1 MSGADA
7 GADPYRA
14 DARWP
19 VLALLRE
26 YGRPHLPY
34 ALAGLTVRLLWMLPG
49 HASPVI
55 VGYLFDTV
63 FSDTTPFTLPVVS
76 PGLVP
81 ETQLGQ
87 LYLLVG
93 LILAISVVGQAVE
106 WIRSL
111 LWGVFA
117 YRLQHDVRVDAYDTV
132 QRLEMEFFDDHQ
144 TGEVMSILNNDVDA
158 MERFFTDTI
167 DDALTVV
174 TRLTAY
180 AVLMALL
187 NWQFA
192 LVALAVTPVIVV
204 ANYVF
209 SQYIGEIYGRV
220 RRVQGELN
228 AQLRA
233 SISGI
238 SVVKAYTAEPHERER
253 VERSSRNVVDAF
265 LDAIDLGSYH
275 YPMMRFLTGVAV
287 ALTFGVGAVWVVEG
301 PPGPFTEPLTTG
313 ALVTYLIYVQHL
325 SWPLQDVASV
335 VESYSSADA
344 SAQRLLGVRT
354 AAQSVEERDDA
365 TELTDVRGRVEYDAV
380 TFAYPESER
389 DDAPDT
395 GGTADGPVVEDATF
409 DVEPGE
415 TVGIVG
421 PTGAGKSTLL
431 KLLVRFY
438 DVDEGAVRIDG
449 HDVRDLTLESLR
461 GAVGFISQDPFLFSG
476 TIRENVAYGTSEVA
490 RRDASADADG
500 DAVRAALERAE
511 ADTFVEGLADGIDT
525 TVGERGVKLSGGQRQ
540 RICLARVMLHD
551 PAILVLDEATSHVD
565 NETEALIQRSIESVV
580 ADRTT
585 LVVAHRLSTV
595 KDADRIVVVDDGEV
609 VEQGAHE
616 ELLDRDGL
624 YATLWQVQV
633 GDVQSLPQS
642 FVDRIERRADALD
655 D

>member
-7 GADPYRA
+7 GGDPYRA

-34 ALAGLTVRLLWMLPG
+34 ALAGLTIRLLWMLPG
-49 HASPVI
+49 YAGPLL
-55 VGYLFDTV
+55 VGYAFDTV
-63 FSDTTPFTLPVVS
+63 FSDTAPFTLPFVP
-76 PGLVP
+76 PGAIP
-81 ETQLGQ
+81 ETQIGQ
-87 LYLLVG
+87 LYLVVG
-93 LILAISVVGQAVE
+93 LILTISVVGQAVQ
-106 WIRSL
+106 WVRSL
-111 LWGVFA
+111 AWGVFA

-132 QRLEMEFFDDHQ
+132 QRLEMGFFDDHQ

-158 MERFFTDTI
+158 METFFTSTI
-167 DDALTVV
+167 DDAMTVV

-180 AVLMALL
+180 AVFMALL

-192 LVALAVTPVIVV
+192 IVALSVTPVIVV

-220 RRVQGELN
+220 RETQGKLN

-238 SVVKAYTAEPHERER
+238 SVVKAYTAEPYERQR
-253 VERSSRNVVDAF
+253 VRDSSRDVVEAF

-325 SWPLQDVASV
+325 SWPLQNVASV
-335 VESYSSADA
+335 VESYGSANA
-344 SAQRLLGVRT
+344 SAKRLLGVRT
-354 AAQSVEERDDA
+354 AAQSVTERADA
-365 TELTDVRGRVEYDAV
+365 TELTDVRGRVEYDDV

-389 DDAPDT
+389 EDAPDT
-395 GGTADGPVVEDATF
+395 GGAAPGPVVEDVTF

-438 DVDEGAVRIDG
+438 DVDEGAVRVDG
-449 HDVRDLTLESLR
+449 HDVRDLTLDSLR

-476 TIRENVAYGTSEVA
+476 TIRENVAYGT
-490 RRDASADADG
+490 DADA

-511 ADTFVEGLADGIDT
+511 ADAFVADLPDGIDT
-525 TVGERGVKLSGGQRQ
+525 TIGERGVQLSGGQRQ

-580 ADRTT
+580 EDRTT

-595 KDADRIVVVDDGEV
+595 KDADRIVVLDDGQV
-609 VEQGAHE
+609 VEQGSHDD
-616 ELLDRDGL
+616 LLERDGL

-633 GDVQSLPQS
+633 GDVQSLPDA

>member
-1 MSGADA
+1 MSDA
-7 GADPYRA
+7 NATGGDPYRA
-14 DARWP
+14 DADWP

-34 ALAGLTVRLLWMLPG
+34 ALAGLVLRLLWMLPG
-49 HASPVI
+49 HASPAI
-55 VGYLFDTV
+55 VGYMFDTV
-63 FSDTTPFTLPVVS
+63 FSDTTPFALPLVG

-81 ETQLGQ
+81 ETQIGQ
-87 LYLLVG
+87 LSLLVG

-132 QRLEMEFFDDHQ
+132 QRLEMDFFDDHQ

-158 MERFFTDTI
+158 MENFFTSTI

-209 SQYIGEIYGRV
+209 SRYIGEIYGRV
-220 RRVQGELN
+220 RETQGKLN

-287 ALTFGVGAVWVVEG
+287 ALTFGVGAFWVVDG

-335 VESYSSADA
+335 VESYSSANA
-344 SAQRLLGVRT
+344 SAERLLGVRT

-365 TELTDVRGRVEYDAV
+365 TELTDVRGRVEYDGV
-380 TFAYPESER
+380 SFAYPESER
-389 DDAPDT
+389 DDAPDA
-395 GGTADGPVVEDATF
+395 GGAADGPVVEDVTF

-438 DVDEGAVRIDG
+438 DVDEGAVRVDG
-449 HDVRDLTLESLR
+449 RDVRDLTLESLR

-476 TIRENVAYGTSEVA
+476 TIHENVAYGTPE
-490 RRDASADADG
+490 ADG

-511 ADTFVEGLADGIDT
+511 ADAFVADLPDGIDT
-525 TVGERGVKLSGGQRQ
+525 TIGERGVKLSGGQRQ

-595 KDADRIVVVDDGEV
+595 KDADRIVVLDDGEV
-609 VEQGAHE
+609 VEQGSHE
-616 ELLDRDGL
+616 DLLDRDGL

-633 GDVQSLPQS
+633 GDVQSLPEA
-642 FVDRIERRADALD
+642 FVDRIERRADTLD